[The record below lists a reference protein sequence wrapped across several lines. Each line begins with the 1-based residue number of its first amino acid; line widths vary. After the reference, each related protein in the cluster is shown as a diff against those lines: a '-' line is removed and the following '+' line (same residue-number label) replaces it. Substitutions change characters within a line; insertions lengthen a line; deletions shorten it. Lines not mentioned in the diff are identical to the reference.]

1 MFDFL
6 DSDWFNI
13 GLEVVFL
20 ILISWDVK
28 KYFETRKREYI
39 VNIVLTI
46 GFAIWALYPYYN
58 SYVGWEDSQ
67 KKDMLSHCSGDENS
81 TKLCQCLDDATFK
94 EYTYEEYKVLDK
106 NGSDY
111 KEFVKDAREDCLDD
125 SWF

>member
-58 SYVGWEDSQ
+58 SYVGWEDEQ
-67 KKDMLSHCSGDENS
+67 KKEMLSHCSGDENS

-94 EYTYEEYKVLDK
+94 EYTYQEYKAIDK

-111 KEFVKDAREDCLDD
+111 KEFLNDAREDCLDD

>member
-1 MFDFL
+1 LFDFL

-58 SYVGWEDSQ
+58 SYVGWEDEQ
-67 KKDMLSHCSGDENS
+67 KKEMLSHCSGDENS

-94 EYTYEEYKVLDK
+94 EYTYQEYKAIDK

-111 KEFVKDAREDCLDD
+111 KEFLNDAREDCLDD

>member
-1 MFDFL
+1 LFEFL

-20 ILISWDVK
+20 VLILWDVK
-28 KYFETRKREYI
+28 RYFETKKREYL

-58 SYVGWEDSQ
+58 SYVGWEESQ
-67 KKDMLSHCSGDENS
+67 KSEMLSHCKGDENS

-94 EYTYEEYKVLDK
+94 EYTYEEYKALDK
-106 NGSDY
+106 NGSEY
-111 KEFVKDAREDCLDD
+111 KEFLKDAKEECLDD